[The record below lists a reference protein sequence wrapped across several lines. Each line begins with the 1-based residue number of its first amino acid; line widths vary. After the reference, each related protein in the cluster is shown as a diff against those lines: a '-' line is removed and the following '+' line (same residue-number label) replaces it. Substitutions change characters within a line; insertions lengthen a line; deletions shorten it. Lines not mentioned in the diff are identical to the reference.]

1 MSQLYSVQEPRS
13 TSPSAETRHMLSSW
27 SHTFHVWLN
36 RRRLQQDLSELDD
49 RLLDDVG
56 LSRKDV
62 LLKNPQAVLEA
73 MSLRD

>member
-1 MSQLYSVQEPRS
+1 
-13 TSPSAETRHMLSSW
+13 MLSSW